1 MGITN
6 EEYYLYDTDF
16 SNNMSAD
23 NIEMI
28 EYLLPL
34 VSQYYIKPIGDIPDI
49 RTELG
54 IIYFNA
60 IAK

>member
-1 MGITN
+1 MKNAITS
-6 EEYYLYDTDF
+6 YLYDTDF

-34 VSQYYIKPIGDIPDI
+34 VSQYYIKPIGDIPDL

-54 IIYFNA
+54 IRFLNA

>member
-1 MGITN
+1 MKNAITS
-6 EEYYLYDTDF
+6 YLYDTDF

-54 IIYFNA
+54 IRFLNA

>member
-1 MGITN
+1 MKNAITS
-6 EEYYLYDTDF
+6 YLYDTDF

-54 IIYFNA
+54 IRFLNTIV
-60 IAK
+60 K